1 MNGDCV
7 MQDLEPAIRERAYL
21 LWIDGGR
28 QDGNADSHWLE
39 AQREILAASV
49 STFAR
54 KTTAEQAKPV
64 KAKKATASRKKKAG

>member
-1 MNGDCV
+1 

-21 LWIDGGR
+21 LWIEGGR

-39 AQREILAASV
+39 AQREILAASL

-54 KTTAEQAKPV
+54 VTTAEQAKPV
-64 KAKKATASRKKKAG
+64 KAKKATGSRKKKAA